1 MKSLRILFL
10 ALYTPG
16 PAPEHGLPDE
26 EVAGFAQ
33 AWLMPAPF
41 LLRPDMLPEGALARL
56 LEDPSRARCSEFSV
70 ALWSAQQALCSELSA
85 RGLDARGMPPIS
97 GRALEA
103 FFLPSGRIWMGA
115 QFPTDSL
122 SQTQDRLGKALG
134 SLMGG
139 SPLCTPAAPFPW
151 IPDFARGGGW
161 ALGASQTL
169 GAKAESLGIA
179 RAARKPRGEDRTA

>member
-16 PAPEHGLPDE
+16 PPPEQGLPDE
-26 EVAGFAQ
+26 EIAGFAQ

-56 LEDPSRARCSEFSV
+56 LEDPSRSRCSEFAV
-70 ALWSAQQALCSELSA
+70 ALWSAQQALCSELGD

-115 QFPTDSL
+115 QFPSESL
-122 SQTQDRLGKALG
+122 PQTQDRLGKALG
-134 SLMGG
+134 GLMGAP
-139 SPLCTPAAPFPW
+139 PLGTPAVAFPW

-179 RAARKPRGEDRTA
+179 RSPRKPRPDERL